1 VQVRCAVSGC
11 GDSKRGGTDLN
22 DSDQQ
27 LSGLLAHIAA
37 GDEAALTGL
46 YRQMEQPVY
55 RFALSRLRDPHAAA
69 EVLTE
74 TMIDVWHNAG
84 QFEGRSKV
92 STWIFGIARYKVLDI
107 LRMQGKHAHDEFD
120 PDMPDEDTPTA
131 CEWVAA
137 LEDAGALRH
146 CLDDLPDTQR
156 EVVHFAFFQDMHYD
170 DIAAITQCPAGTVK
184 SRMFHARRALRRC
197 LEAFH
202 LNIRHTD

>member
-1 VQVRCAVSGC
+1 VTAV
-11 GDSKRGGTDLN
+11 GGETGLN

-27 LSGLLAHIAA
+27 LAGLLAHIAA

-46 YRQMEQPVY
+46 YRKMEQPVY

-74 TMIDVWHNAG
+74 TMVDIWRNAG
-84 QFEGRSKV
+84 RFEGRSRA
-92 STWIFGIARYKVLDI
+92 STWIFAIARYKVLDA
-107 LRMQGKHAHDEFD
+107 LKMRGKHAHEDID
-120 PDMPDEDTPTA
+120 LDIPDEDAPVA
-131 CEWVAA
+131 CEWVAT

-146 CLDDLPDTQR
+146 CLDDLPDAQR
-156 EVVHFAFFQDMHYD
+156 EVIHFAFFQDMRYD
-170 DIAAITQCPAGTVK
+170 DIAAITECPAGTVK